1 MNIYDIKNQT
11 MNSSSNTTPE
21 DMLLFLEKEKL
32 PNEKDTWNKLGKT
45 QKVKLLTEYAD
56 TYGADNSYT
65 SENIENLKEYLKYS
79 LTVTKLLKLKDLV
92 YNKDVQKIE
101 KIPMLCMANNKF
113 YINRKK
119 TVSNKPVKNRTA
131 KKEHRTIK
139 DTIINK

>member
-65 SENIENLKEYLKYS
+65 SENIEDLKEYLKYS
-79 LTVTKLLKLKDLV
+79 LNVTKLLKLKDLV
-92 YNKDVQKIE
+92 Y
-101 KIPMLCMANNKF
+101 
-113 YINRKK
+113 KK
-119 TVSNKPVKNRTA
+119 
-131 KKEHRTIK
+131 
-139 DTIINK
+139 